1 MKKFI
6 TGKVPLIVVILAFAI
21 FNVIFWPITAQHIK
35 EVQASQW
42 VGYGFLCGA
51 FVITGALTFIP
62 LKSKNN
68 FVATLP
74 VFFTVVAYFGI
85 AFIVNLIF
93 LFIKTNNIT
102 PAMVINGVLLL
113 LFLIFLVISYKSF
126 NRTEV
131 NTERREA
138 RVKQFRT
145 YAIEVSSIKDVAAD
159 DEVKAALAKLQDNI
173 NYSSTASNAN
183 TVEKEV
189 EFAEKIQ
196 RIDGLVNGGAEKE
209 EILKAINDA
218 ERILKVRNQ
227 ILMATK

>member
-6 TGKVPLIVVILAFAI
+6 TSKVPLIVIILALAI
-21 FNVIFWPITAQHIK
+21 FNVIFWPIVGPKIQHSM
-35 EVQASQW
+35 ACLW
-42 VGYGFLCGA
+42 VGYGFLTAA
-51 FVITGALTFIP
+51 FVIVGALTFIP

-74 VFFTVVAYFGI
+74 VFFTAMIYFGI
-85 AFIVNLIF
+85 ALIVNIIF
-93 LFIKTNNIT
+93 MCIKSNNIT
-102 PAMVINGVLLL
+102 APLVINGILLL

-126 NRTEV
+126 SRVED
-131 NTERREA
+131 NTQRREQ

-145 YAIEVSSIKDVAAD
+145 YAIEVSSIKEVAAD

-196 RIDGLVNGGAEKE
+196 QIDGLVNNNGEKE
-209 EILKAINDA
+209 EILKAISDA